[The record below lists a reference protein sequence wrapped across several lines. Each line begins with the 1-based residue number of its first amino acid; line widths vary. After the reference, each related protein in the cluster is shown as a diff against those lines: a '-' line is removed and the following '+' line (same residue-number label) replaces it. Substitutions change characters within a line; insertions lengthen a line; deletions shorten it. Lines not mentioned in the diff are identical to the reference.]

1 MKDPPPGSCACPQD
15 FTFSGS
21 SVSPTPRRFGLNQ
34 EGGVGSCVRYSKFA
48 QGPQRQVLA
57 GSGGV
62 HGHLRI
68 WEAGQRANIYSK
80 LKTLS
85 QNKKEKRKMKHYH
98 SASQQYINSGSRKRG
113 GQQRFL
119 EPWPLPETPFSP
131 HSTFIHIQNPW
142 K

>member
-1 MKDPPPGSCACPQD
+1 M
-15 FTFSGS
+15 
-21 SVSPTPRRFGLNQ
+21 
-34 EGGVGSCVRYSKFA
+34 RYSKFA

-85 QNKKEKRKMKHYH
+85 QNKKREEKNETL
-98 SASQQYINSGSRKRG
+98 SQCLSTVHKQWVKEKGRTAEVSGA
-113 GQQRFL
+113 L
-119 EPWPLPETPFSP
+119 ATA
-131 HSTFIHIQNPW
+131 
-142 K
+142 